1 MEEYI
6 IWFLL
11 AFALLMLEM
20 ATGTYYM
27 LMFSAAFAIGGI
39 AALLG
44 LNLPVQMTLGAIV
57 SVIGVFAL
65 RRMRVTKTEQN
76 LDIGQR
82 VHVVTWQE
90 DGTVRVRY
98 RGAEWDAVLESTEMP
113 HEGTFFIKEI
123 YGSVLVLT
131 NQQQTPR
138 R

>member
-6 IWFLL
+6 YWFLL
-11 AFALLMLEM
+11 AFGLLMLEM

-27 LMFSAAFAIGGI
+27 LMFSIACGIGGL

-44 LNLPVQMTLGAIV
+44 LGLPLQMTLAATI

-82 VHVVTWQE
+82 VHVVSWQE

-98 RGAEWDAVLESTEMP
+98 RGAEWDAMPESANTP
-113 HEGTFFIKEI
+113 RDGTFFIKQI
-123 YGSVLVLT
+123 NGSVLILT
-131 NQQQTPR
+131 HHHP
-138 R
+138 